1 VLAPLGYRDFLSL
14 AAGSA
19 LLVSDSG
26 GVQEEASVLKRPVLV
41 VRNSTE
47 RPEILGT
54 FAQLVP
60 PGPLVGAWIAELLA
74 RGRQLGERLAAIP
87 SPYGDGTA
95 ALRSFAAITTLLSRP
110 ASPRR
115 VAF

>member
-1 VLAPLGYRDFLSL
+1 M
-14 AAGSA
+14 
-19 LLVSDSG
+19 SDSG

-60 PGPLVGAWIAELLA
+60 PGPLVGAWIEQLL
-74 RGRQLGERLAAIP
+74 GQGPQLLNRLQNLP

-95 ALRSFAAITTLLSRP
+95 SLRSFAAITTLLSRP
-110 ASPRR
+110 SPSRRAAS
-115 VAF
+115 